1 MGFAISAENH
11 KGFTCCDQPRK
22 YRRAS
27 SASNKSKGKFSY
39 QTLIHLEMACFPFG
53 VSDLGLEQQLELRVL
68 LAIAEDPGYTTST
81 QSCYSNS
88 R

>member
-1 MGFAISAENH
+1 MDCAISAENH

-53 VSDLGLEQQLELRVL
+53 VPDLGLECRLQLGEL
-68 LAIAEDPGYTTST
+68 LAIAEDPAYTTST
-81 QSCYSNS
+81 QSCYSNA